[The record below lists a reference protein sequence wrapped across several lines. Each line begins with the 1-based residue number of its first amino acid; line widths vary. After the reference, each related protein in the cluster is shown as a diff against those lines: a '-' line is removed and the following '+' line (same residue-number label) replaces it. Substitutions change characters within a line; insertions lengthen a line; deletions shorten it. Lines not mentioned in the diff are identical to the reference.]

1 VLRRFAHENRM
12 ADPLRLSIL
21 FFRCRRS
28 RLAGRSFD
36 LVCAV
41 RGAAAKLH
49 AMKPLVHAM
58 KPLAPVAGHRPAAA
72 LTVLTALVLLAVAA
86 PAFAKYDVDID
97 APRNVKKL
105 LKDHLDLA
113 RFAKRDD
120 VSDDQFQFLVTATP
134 KDVRDLVATEGYFTP
149 VVRTDVTTA
158 DDKRSVKVSVDPGP
172 QTNVASVDLKFTG
185 AVTTEDR
192 KQENAARFAFAMK
205 EGDPFTQGAWDDAKN
220 AALKALQS
228 RRYLGARI
236 VRSQARIN
244 PRTHIADLS
253 VTFDSGPT
261 FTFGKLDISGTKRY
275 PQKIIENVNPINEGD
290 IYDITRVNELQRQ
303 VQNTPYYA
311 SVAIDADNDV
321 TKPLETPLHVKVSE
335 YPYHSVRYG
344 VGYATDTGFHIQG
357 AYSYLN
363 TFGAAYPFTIAG
375 RLDQTQQYGR
385 VQLAMPPDSRGWIN
399 AIFGSYTITDVSD
412 TNIYSARVGVQ
423 RSRSTQNIDTTYSLT
438 FYDDRLTQ
446 NEPNPSTARALVP
459 AWTWVRRDVDDP
471 LFPRRGNVVRA
482 EASFAVKGLLTDQTF
497 ARLYTNMQQ
506 YLPLGRNDL
515 LVFRAEFGGVFTT
528 GPSSG
533 VPASLLFRAG
543 GANSVRGY
551 SYLSIGHNVSGS
563 ILPTKYMVTGS
574 SEYQHWF
581 THDWGGAVFFDIGT
595 ATDTWGERVFQPG
608 VGVGARWRSPVGPV
622 NVDVAYGLKNK
633 SIKPYLTLGIAF

>member
-1 VLRRFAHENRM
+1 M
-12 ADPLRLSIL
+12 
-21 FFRCRRS
+21 
-28 RLAGRSFD
+28 AGRSFD
-36 LVCAV
+36 SLRAL
-41 RGAAAKLH
+41 RGLAARLRT
-49 AMKPLVHAM
+49 MKRFAPFF
-58 KPLAPVAGHRPAAA
+58 PLAPFVPFVPFPPIDRAGPAAA
-72 LTVLTALVLLAVAA
+72 VRNRFRYAALAAFASFAVAT

-97 APRNVKKL
+97 APRSVKKL

-149 VVRTDVTTA
+149 VVRTDVITI
-158 DDKRSVKVSVDPGP
+158 DEKRTVKISVDPGAL
-172 QTNVASVDLKFTG
+172 TKVASVQLHFTG

-192 KQENAARFAFAMK
+192 AQENAARFAFAIN
-205 EGDPFTQGAWDDAKN
+205 EGDPFTQHAWDDAKN
-220 AALKALQS
+220 ASLRALQA

-236 VRSQARIN
+236 VRSQARVN

-261 FTFGKLDISGTKRY
+261 FTFGRLDISGTKRY
-275 PQKIIENVNPINEGD
+275 PQRIIENVNPIHEGD
-290 IYDITRVNELQRQ
+290 IYDIARVNELQRQ

-311 SVAIDADNDV
+311 SVAIDANNDV
-321 TKPLETPLHVKVSE
+321 NKPIETPLHIKVSE
-335 YPYHSVRYG
+335 YPYNSVRYG

-363 TFGAAYPFTIAG
+363 TFGAAYPFTVSG

-385 VQLAMPPDSRGWIN
+385 VQLAMPPDSRGWVN
-399 AIFGSYTITDVSD
+399 AVFGSYTITDVSD
-412 TNIYSARVGVQ
+412 TKIYSARVGVQ

-471 LFPRRGNVVRA
+471 LFPRRGNVIRA
-482 EASFAVKGLLTDQTF
+482 EASFAVKGALTDQTF
-497 ARLYTNMQQ
+497 ARLYANGQE
-506 YLPLGRNDL
+506 YWPLGRNDL
-515 LVFRAEFGGVFTT
+515 LVFRAEFGGVFTS

-551 SYLSIGHNVSGS
+551 SYLSIGNNVAGS

-595 ATDTWGERVFQPG
+595 ATDTWAERVFQPG

>member
-1 VLRRFAHENRM
+1 
-12 ADPLRLSIL
+12 
-21 FFRCRRS
+21 
-28 RLAGRSFD
+28 
-36 LVCAV
+36 
-41 RGAAAKLH
+41 
-49 AMKPLVHAM
+49 MKPLVHAM
-58 KPLAPVAGHRPAAA
+58 KPLAPAAGHRPTAA

-172 QTNVASVDLKFTG
+172 RTNVASVDLKFTG

-290 IYDITRVNELQRQ
+290 IYDIARVNELQRQ

>member
-1 VLRRFAHENRM
+1 M
-12 ADPLRLSIL
+12 
-21 FFRCRRS
+21 
-28 RLAGRSFD
+28 AGRSFD
-36 LVCAV
+36 LLCAV
-41 RGAAAKLH
+41 RGLAARRRT
-49 AMKPLVHAM
+49 M
-58 KPLAPVAGHRPAAA
+58 KPLAPAAGHRPFSA
-72 LTVLTALVLLAVAA
+72 LTARIAFTALATLTMAT

-97 APRNVKKL
+97 APRSIKKL
-105 LKDHLDLA
+105 LKDHLELS

-120 VSDDQFQFLVTATP
+120 VSDDQFQFLVTAAP
-134 KDVRDLVATEGYFTP
+134 KDVRDLVATEGFFTP
-149 VVRTDVTTA
+149 VVRTDVTTV
-158 DDKRSVKVSVDPGP
+158 DGKRSVKVSVDPGP
-172 QTNVASVDLKFTG
+172 QTTIASVNLKFTG

-192 KQENAARFAFAMK
+192 TQENAARFAFSAH
-205 EGDPFTQGAWDDAKN
+205 EGDPFTQDAWDGAKS
-220 AALKALQS
+220 AALKALQA

-275 PQKIIENVNPINEGD
+275 PQKIIENVNPINEGE
-290 IYDITRVNELQRQ
+290 IYDVARVNELQRQ

-311 SVAIDADNDV
+311 SVAIDVANDV
-321 TKPLETPLHVKVSE
+321 EKPNETPLHIKVSE

-344 VGYATDTGFHIQG
+344 VGYATDTGFHVQG

-363 TFGAAYPFTIAG
+363 TFGAAYPFTISG

-385 VQLAMPPDSRGWIN
+385 VQLAMPPDSRGWVN
-399 AIFGSYTITDVSD
+399 AVFGSYTITDVSD

-446 NEPNPSTARALVP
+446 NEPNPSRARALVP
-459 AWTWVRRDVDDP
+459 AWTWIRRDVDDP
-471 LFPRRGNVVRA
+471 LFPRRGNVIRA
-482 EASFAVKGLLTDQTF
+482 EASFAVKNVLTDQTF

-506 YLPLGRNDL
+506 YLSLGRSDL
-515 LVFRAEFGGVFTT
+515 LVFRAEFGGVFTS

-551 SYLSIGHNVSGS
+551 SYLGIGHNVSGS

>member
-1 VLRRFAHENRM
+1 MSDSLRALRGLAARPRTAKPFA
-12 ADPLRLSIL
+12 PFS
-21 FFRCRRS
+21 
-28 RLAGRSFD
+28 
-36 LVCAV
+36 LV
-41 RGAAAKLH
+41 
-49 AMKPLVHAM
+49 
-58 KPLAPVAGHRPAAA
+58 RPAAVGKSRSA
-72 LTVLTALVLLAVAA
+72 SAALAVLALLTVAT

-97 APRNVKKL
+97 APRSIRKL
-105 LKDHLDLA
+105 LQDHLDLA

-120 VSDDQFQFLVTATP
+120 VSDDQFEFLVTATP

-149 VVRTDVTTA
+149 VVRTDVNTVGE
-158 DDKRSVKVSVDPGP
+158 KRSVKVSVDPGP
-172 QTNVASVDLKFTG
+172 QTKVASVQLQFTG

-192 KQENAARFAFAMK
+192 AQENAARFAFSIN
-205 EGDPFTQGAWDDAKN
+205 EGDAFSQHAWDDAKN
-220 AALKALQS
+220 AALRALQS

-236 VRSQARIN
+236 ARSQARIN
-244 PRTHIADLS
+244 PRTQMADLW

-275 PQKIIENVNPINEGD
+275 PQKIIENVNPIREGD
-290 IYDITRVNELQRQ
+290 IYDIARVNELQRQ

-311 SVAIDADNDV
+311 SVAIDAGNDV
-321 TKPLETPLHVKVSE
+321 TKPIETPLHIKVSE
-335 YPYHSVRYG
+335 YPYNSVRYG

-363 TFGAAYPFTIAG
+363 TFGA
-375 RLDQTQQYGR
+375 
-385 VQLAMPPDSRGWIN
+385 
-399 AIFGSYTITDVSD
+399 
-412 TNIYSARVGVQ
+412 
-423 RSRSTQNIDTTYSLT
+423 

-446 NEPNPSTARALVP
+446 NEPHPSTARALVP

-471 LFPRRGNVVRA
+471 LFPRRGNVIRA
-482 EASFAVKGLLTDQTF
+482 EAGFAVKNVMTDQTF
-497 ARLYTNMQQ
+497 ARLYTNAQQ
-506 YLPLGRNDL
+506 YVPLGKNDL
-515 LVFRAEFGGVFTT
+515 LVFRAEFGGVFTS

-551 SYLSIGHNVSGS
+551 SYLGIGNNVSGS
-563 ILPTKYMVTGS
+563 VLPTKYMVTGS

-595 ATDTWGERVFQPG
+595 ATDTWHERVFQPG

>member
-1 VLRRFAHENRM
+1 M
-12 ADPLRLSIL
+12 
-21 FFRCRRS
+21 
-28 RLAGRSFD
+28 LA
-36 LVCAV
+36 L
-41 RGAAAKLH
+41 
-49 AMKPLVHAM
+49 
-58 KPLAPVAGHRPAAA
+58 
-72 LTVLTALVLLAVAA
+72 LTVAT

-97 APRNVKKL
+97 APRSIRKL
-105 LKDHLDLA
+105 LQDHLDLA

-120 VSDDQFQFLVTATP
+120 VSDDQFEFLVTATP

-149 VVRTDVTTA
+149 VVRTDVNTVGE
-158 DDKRSVKVSVDPGP
+158 KRSVKVSVDPGP
-172 QTNVASVDLKFTG
+172 QTKVASVQLQFTG

-192 KQENAARFAFAMK
+192 AQENAARFAFSIN
-205 EGDPFTQGAWDDAKN
+205 EGDAFSQHAWDDAKN
-220 AALKALQS
+220 AALRALQS

-236 VRSQARIN
+236 ARSQARIN
-244 PRTHIADLS
+244 PRTQMADLW

-275 PQKIIENVNPINEGD
+275 PQKIIENVNPIREGD
-290 IYDITRVNELQRQ
+290 IYDIARVNELQRQ

-311 SVAIDADNDV
+311 SVAIDAGNDV
-321 TKPLETPLHVKVSE
+321 TKPIETPLHIKVSE
-335 YPYHSVRYG
+335 YPYNSVRYG

-363 TFGAAYPFTIAG
+363 TFGA
-375 RLDQTQQYGR
+375 
-385 VQLAMPPDSRGWIN
+385 
-399 AIFGSYTITDVSD
+399 
-412 TNIYSARVGVQ
+412 
-423 RSRSTQNIDTTYSLT
+423 

-446 NEPNPSTARALVP
+446 NEPHPSTARALVP

-471 LFPRRGNVVRA
+471 LFPRRGNVIRA
-482 EASFAVKGLLTDQTF
+482 EAGFAVKNVMTDQTF
-497 ARLYTNMQQ
+497 ARLYTNAQQ
-506 YLPLGRNDL
+506 YVPLGKNDL
-515 LVFRAEFGGVFTT
+515 LVFRAEFGGVFTS

-551 SYLSIGHNVSGS
+551 SYLGIGNNVSGS
-563 ILPTKYMVTGS
+563 VLPTKYMVTGS

-595 ATDTWGERVFQPG
+595 ATDTWHERVFQPG

>member
-1 VLRRFAHENRM
+1 M
-12 ADPLRLSIL
+12 
-21 FFRCRRS
+21 
-28 RLAGRSFD
+28 AGRSFD
-36 LVCAV
+36 PLRALRVMPPRV
-41 RGAAAKLH
+41 RRWPALIVALIAFG
-49 AMKPLVHAM
+49 
-58 KPLAPVAGHRPAAA
+58 LA
-72 LTVLTALVLLAVAA
+72 T
-86 PAFAKYDVDID
+86 PAFAKYEVDVD
-97 APRNVKKL
+97 APRSVKKL
-105 LKDHLDLA
+105 LKENLDIA

-149 VVRTDVTTA
+149 VVRTDVTTV
-158 DDKRSVKVSVDPGP
+158 DDKRNVKVSVDPGP
-172 QTNVASVDLKFTG
+172 RTMIASVQLNFTG

-192 KQENAARFAFAMK
+192 AQENAARFAFSVS
-205 EGDPFTQGAWDDAKN
+205 EGDPFTQGGWDDAKN
-220 AALKALQS
+220 AALRALQS
-228 RRYLGARI
+228 KRYLGAKI

-244 PRTHIADLS
+244 PRAHLADLS

-261 FTFGKLDISGTKRY
+261 FTLGKLDVSGPKRY
-275 PQKIIENVNPINEGD
+275 PAWIVDHVNPIQDGE
-290 IYDITRVNELQRQ
+290 IYDVARINELQRQ
-303 VQNTPYYA
+303 IQNTPYYA
-311 SVAIDADNDV
+311 SVAIDVDNDV
-321 TKPLETPLHVKVSE
+321 SKPVETPLHVKVSE
-335 YPYHSVRYG
+335 YPYNSIRYG

-357 AYSYLN
+357 AYSYLD
-363 TFGAAYPFTIAG
+363 TFGKAYPFTISG

-385 VQLAMPPDSRGWIN
+385 VQLAMPPDSHGWVN
-399 AIFGSYTITDVSD
+399 AVFGSYTITDVSD

-423 RSRSTQNIDTTYSLT
+423 RSRSRQNIDTTFSLT

-459 AWTWVRRDVDDP
+459 AWSWVRRDVDDP
-471 LFPRRGNVVRA
+471 LFPRRGNIIRA
-482 EASFAVKGLLTDQTF
+482 EAGFAVKGVMTDQTF
-497 ARLYTNMQQ
+497 ARLYTNALQ
-506 YLPLGRNDL
+506 YVPLGKNDL
-515 LVFRAEFGGVFTT
+515 LVFRAEFGGVFTS

-551 SYLSIGHNVSGS
+551 SYLGIGNNVAGS
-563 ILPTKYMVTGS
+563 VLPTKYMVTGS

-595 ATDTWGERVFQPG
+595 ATDTWSERVFQPG

-622 NVDVAYGLKNK
+622 NVDLAYGFKNK

>member
-1 VLRRFAHENRM
+1 M
-12 ADPLRLSIL
+12 AGRLSDSL
-21 FFRCRRS
+21 RALRN
-28 RLAGRSFD
+28 LAATPRTAKPFAPPGRN
-36 LVCAV
+36 
-41 RGAAAKLH
+41 
-49 AMKPLVHAM
+49 
-58 KPLAPVAGHRPAAA
+58 RPAAVAGFRLASAA
-72 LTVLTALVLLAVAA
+72 LAVLALLAAA
-86 PAFAKYDVDID
+86 TPAFAKYDVDID
-97 APRNVKKL
+97 APRSIKKL
-105 LKDHLDLA
+105 LQDHLDLA

-149 VVRTDVTTA
+149 VVRTDVNTA
-158 DDKRSVKVSVDPGP
+158 GEKRSVKVSVDPGP
-172 QTNVASVDLKFTG
+172 QTKVASVDLKFTG

-192 KQENAARFAFAMK
+192 KQENAARFAFSVN
-205 EGDPFTQGAWDDAKN
+205 EGDAFSQHAWDDAKS
-220 AALKALQS
+220 AALRALQS

-244 PRTHIADLS
+244 PRTQMADLS

-275 PQKIIENVNPINEGD
+275 PQKIIENVNPIHEGE
-290 IYDITRVNELQRQ
+290 IYDIARVNELQRQ

-311 SVAIDADNDV
+311 SVAIDASNDV
-321 TKPLETPLHVKVSE
+321 TKPIETPLHIKVSE
-335 YPYHSVRYG
+335 YPYNSVRYG

-363 TFGAAYPFTIAG
+363 TFGAAYPFTISG

-385 VQLAMPPDSRGWIN
+385 VQLAMPPDSRGWVN
-399 AIFGSYTITDVSD
+399 AVFGSYTITDVSD
-412 TNIYSARVGVQ
+412 TKIYSARVGVQ

-471 LFPRRGNVVRA
+471 LFPRRGNVIRA
-482 EASFAVKGLLTDQTF
+482 EAGFAVKNVMTDQTF
-497 ARLYTNMQQ
+497 ARLYTNAQQ
-506 YLPLGRNDL
+506 YLPLGKNDL

-551 SYLSIGHNVSGS
+551 SYLGIGHNVSGS
-563 ILPTKYMVTGS
+563 VLPTKYMVTGS

-595 ATDTWGERVFQPG
+595 ATDTWHERVFQPG